1 MWYQKFFNGCT
12 GILFLALSLQSC
24 ELLDQS
30 AIPQDAVAKIG
41 DTFLLRSEIPS
52 FLYEKATGEDS
63 TALVN
68 DYINQWAAK
77 KLLIQKSLIN
87 LPLSKM
93 EEFDRLVS
101 NYKSDLYT
109 LAYKEAL
116 VRSRSDTIISEAELG
131 DFYASEQD
139 NFLIKEKLVR
149 MLFIS
154 LPKTY
159 SDIALISQKLKRRSV
174 TDLSYLDSISIQ
186 FNKMNLNDS
195 VWVPVNK
202 IIKEIPPLSSE
213 NEEIY
218 LKKSQ
223 FFELQDSIGVYLGQ
237 VINVLEVN
245 DIAPFTYVKPSLEKI
260 LKIRK
265 KQDFLRQIERD
276 IIDEA
281 IKNKQLEIYN

>member
-52 FLYEKATGEDS
+52 FLYENATGEDS

-159 SDIALISQKLKRRSV
+159 SDIALISQKLKRHSV